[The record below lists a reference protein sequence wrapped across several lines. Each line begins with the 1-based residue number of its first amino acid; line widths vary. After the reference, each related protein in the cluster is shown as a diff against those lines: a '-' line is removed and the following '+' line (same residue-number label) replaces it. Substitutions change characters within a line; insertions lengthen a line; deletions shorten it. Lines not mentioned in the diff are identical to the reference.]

1 MIEKDKLRKADFFS
15 GGLVLLVGLFI
26 ISQALQMPMKD
37 SWGGVQNV
45 WFVSPALFPLFVG
58 AMLGLLGLALMRT
71 ALKTIG
77 MEGLREVFG
86 FLVSEDLLAFLKQDG
101 SIRFYGIV
109 INLLIFVFLM
119 VPRVDFFFSSI
130 LFLLAF
136 FFMYYCG
143 DQAFIKRM
151 IRMSLG
157 WALLLC
163 LFIFS
168 GLSESLASM
177 IIHPLDWLTL
187 VCIISLIFY
196 ARKCFSALPETH
208 RKYRI
213 SLVVGLAA
221 RFTVGIIFK
230 FFLLVPMP
238 YEGIVVQVLDAI
250 WYADLWS

>member
-15 GGLVLLVGLFI
+15 GAIVLLVGLFI
-26 ISQALQMPMKD
+26 ISQGLKMPMKD

-58 AMLGLLGLALMRT
+58 SMLGLLGLALMRI
-71 ALKTIG
+71 ALKAIG

-86 FLVSEDLLAFLKQDG
+86 YLVSDELLTFLKQEG
-101 SIRFYGIV
+101 TVRFYGIV

-119 VPRVDFFFSSI
+119 VPWVDFFLSAI
-130 LFLLAF
+130 LFLLTF

-143 DQAFIKRM
+143 DIVFIKRM
-151 IRMSLG
+151 IRLSLG
-157 WALLLC
+157 WALLLSV
-163 LFIFS
+163 LIFS
-168 GLSESLASM
+168 GLSGRLASG
-177 IIHPLDWLTL
+177 IAHPLDWLTL
-187 VCIISLIFY
+187 FCIISLIFY
-196 ARKCFSALPETH
+196 AGRSFSDLPETR

-213 SLVVGLAA
+213 SLLVGLAA
-221 RFTVGIIFK
+221 PFTVGIIFK

-238 YEGIVVQVLDAI
+238 YEGLVVQVLDAI